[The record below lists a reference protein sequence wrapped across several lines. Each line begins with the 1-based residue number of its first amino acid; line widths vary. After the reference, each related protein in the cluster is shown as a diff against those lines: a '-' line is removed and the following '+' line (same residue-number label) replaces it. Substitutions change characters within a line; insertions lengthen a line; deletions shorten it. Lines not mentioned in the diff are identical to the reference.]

1 MHSRGRSR
9 EGLLRAL
16 TALVVGVL
24 ATIATL
30 HLFVAPDPQPE
41 PLMLGDIFAG
51 RPAVAPLEA
60 PEAAADPAPTAI
72 TISLTLDRTA
82 SVAAYLRDAGI
93 DSDEARRWSLVF
105 QSVAATRVLSRDH
118 PLTLYKDPETGE
130 LRGLKYD
137 VDLQTSVTVAN
148 LGNMVIKA
156 AALPIEYYVRPV
168 QMSFEVK
175 EDFKRAAARHG
186 VPSPIVDSLLDAFT
200 DRSGVAQLKPG
211 SGVKVIYQE
220 KISRD
225 GTYHLV
231 GDVEAAQV
239 HFGSR
244 TLSAYA
250 FRDEHGTAHLYDE
263 QGRALGPQSLRF
275 PLNFQY
281 ISSGFTFHR
290 YHPLLHTYRPHV
302 GVDLVA
308 EYGTPVRAVADGK
321 VEQAGW
327 AGELGNAI
335 RIEHQH
341 GMTTIYG
348 HLSKISPDV
357 HENAWVHMGQVIG
370 WVGSTG
376 LSTGPHLHFALERE
390 GNYVNPLTE
399 KLGVNHQVSP
409 RMRELFNDLRHHY
422 ELALAQLP
430 DLGARFAPREGRGSG
445 GYHLTIGHS
454 RRNGHH
460 AAPRATGYFAPA
472 GSGTDEGAM

>member
-1 MHSRGRSR
+1 
-9 EGLLRAL
+9 LLRAL

-24 ATIATL
+24 ATIAAI
-30 HLFVAPDPQPE
+30 HLFVRPDPE
-41 PLMLGDIFAG
+41 PTPLLLGDFFAG
-51 RPAVAPLEA
+51 RPAVAALEA
-60 PEAAADPAPTAI
+60 PEAPADPAPTAI
-72 TISLTLDRTA
+72 TISLTLDRSA
-82 SVAAYLRDAGI
+82 SLTAYLRDAGI
-93 DSDEARRWSLVF
+93 DSDEAQRWSLVF
-105 QSVAATRVLSRDH
+105 QSAAATRVLSRDH

-156 AALPIEYYVRPV
+156 AVLPIEYYIRPV
-168 QMSFEVK
+168 EMSFQVK

-186 VPSPIVDSLLDAFT
+186 VPSPVVDSLLDAFT

-263 QGRALGPQSLRF
+263 RGRALGPQSLRF

-308 EYGTPVRAVADGK
+308 EYGTPVRAIADGK

-341 GMTTIYG
+341 GMTSIYG
-348 HLSKISPDV
+348 HLSRISPDV
-357 HENAWVHMGQVIG
+357 HENAWVHIGQVIG

-409 RMRELFNDLRHHY
+409 RMRELFNDLRHRY
-422 ELALAQLP
+422 ELALAKLP
-430 DLGARFAPREGRGSG
+430 DLGTRFGPGEGRAAG
-445 GYHLTIGHS
+445 GYRLTIGRA
-454 RRNGHH
+454 RRRSHH
-460 AAPRATGYFAPA
+460 AAATRATGDVAPA
-472 GSGTDEGAM
+472 RSGTDEGAM

>member
-1 MHSRGRSR
+1 
-9 EGLLRAL
+9 
-16 TALVVGVL
+16 
-24 ATIATL
+24 
-30 HLFVAPDPQPE
+30 
-41 PLMLGDIFAG
+41 
-51 RPAVAPLEA
+51 
-60 PEAAADPAPTAI
+60 
-72 TISLTLDRTA
+72 
-82 SVAAYLRDAGI
+82 
-93 DSDEARRWSLVF
+93 
-105 QSVAATRVLSRDH
+105 
-118 PLTLYKDPETGE
+118 
-130 LRGLKYD
+130 
-137 VDLQTSVTVAN
+137 
-148 LGNMVIKA
+148 
-156 AALPIEYYVRPV
+156 
-168 QMSFEVK
+168 MSFEVK
-175 EDFKRAAARHG
+175 EDFKRAAARQG

-250 FRDEHGTAHLYDE
+250 FRDEHGSAHLYDE
-263 QGRALGPQSLRF
+263 HGRALGPQSLRF

-321 VEQAGW
+321 VAQAGW

-341 GMTTIYG
+341 GMTSIYG

-390 GNYVNPLTE
+390 GNYVDPLTE

-409 RMRELFNDLRHHY
+409 RMRELFDDLRRHY
-422 ELALAQLP
+422 ELALAKLP
-430 DLGARFAPREGRGSG
+430 DLGARLAPGKRRASG
-445 GYHLTIGHS
+445 GYRLTIGH
-454 RRNGHH
+454 RGRGHH
-460 AAPRATGYFAPA
+460 AATRATGDFAPTS
-472 GSGTDEGAM
+472 SGTDEGAM